1 MKVKFFHDGSGNFTG
16 GVTEGMDGTDEN
28 QIAGMKL
35 VLTSVAQGFGQAFV
49 FAAGRRGMPVGKC
62 VVPWR
67 GKPTWTRF
75 TVMGSISRWKSRARG
90 TRWKN
95 WSQKLCRIVFRR
107 VRSSVLCGIQSLKSQ
122 GVSCD
127 WYQ

>member
-62 VVPWR
+62 VVDAFHR
-67 GKPTWTRF
+67 DGIDL
-75 TVMGSISRWKSRARG
+75 TVEVQGPRDTMEKLVSEALSHCFPAG
-90 TRWKN
+90 TLVCPLRHTV
-95 WSQKLCRIVFRR
+95 IEIP
-107 VRSSVLCGIQSLKSQ
+107 RS
-122 GVSCD
+122 
-127 WYQ
+127 

>member
-62 VVPWR
+62 VV
-67 GKPTWTRF
+67 
-75 TVMGSISRWKSRARG
+75 TVEGEADMDAFHR
-90 TRWKN
+90 
-95 WSQKLCRIVFRR
+95 
-107 VRSSVLCGIQSLKSQ
+107 
-122 GVSCD
+122 
-127 WYQ
+127 

>member
-28 QIAGMKL
+28 QIAGMKP

-62 VVPWR
+62 VV
-67 GKPTWTRF
+67 
-75 TVMGSISRWKSRARG
+75 TVEGEADMDAFHRDGIDLTVEVQGPRDTMEKLVSEALSHCLPAG
-90 TRWKN
+90 TLVCPLRHTV
-95 WSQKLCRIVFRR
+95 IEIP
-107 VRSSVLCGIQSLKSQ
+107 RS
-122 GVSCD
+122 
-127 WYQ
+127 

>member
-62 VVPWR
+62 VV
-67 GKPTWTRF
+67 
-75 TVMGSISRWKSRARG
+75 TVEGEADMDAFHRDGIDLTVEVQGPG

>member
-35 VLTSVAQGFGQAFV
+35 VLTSVAQAFV

-62 VVPWR
+62 VV
-67 GKPTWTRF
+67 
-75 TVMGSISRWKSRARG
+75 TVEGEADMDAFHRDGIDLTVEVQGPRDTMEKLVSEALSHCFPAG
-90 TRWKN
+90 TLVCPLRHTV
-95 WSQKLCRIVFRR
+95 IEIP
-107 VRSSVLCGIQSLKSQ
+107 RS
-122 GVSCD
+122 
-127 WYQ
+127 

>member
-49 FAAGRRGMPVGKC
+49 FAAGLHRYYPDNRSYTFLPHGFYTAH
-62 VVPWR
+62 
-67 GKPTWTRF
+67 PT
-75 TVMGSISRWKSRARG
+75 SA
-90 TRWKN
+90 
-95 WSQKLCRIVFRR
+95 
-107 VRSSVLCGIQSLKSQ
+107 
-122 GVSCD
+122 
-127 WYQ
+127 